1 LFLFNNEWLFSFF
14 KYNKAL
20 PIHLAINAKLMA
32 KNPIKIGFFAIAE
45 NFALK
50 KYEI

>member
-1 LFLFNNEWLFSFF
+1 
-14 KYNKAL
+14 
-20 PIHLAINAKLMA
+20 MA